1 MSALLTRSKKSGSE
15 GLVVAPFAQVNLLP
29 NEIVQARSLK
39 TLKRLLG
46 VALLGVVAVLFVAV
60 AAVVVMEKG
69 AQDDLAEAQVTTD
82 ILKIEEQKYAEVP
95 RVLNALSTAKLARLT
110 GFSTE
115 VLWTPYLDA
124 ITAVMPAGVSINS
137 FTMSGA
143 TPMATEP
150 PVANPLQDPRVN
162 TITFTMRSLTL
173 PDTAQLMDGLDGI
186 YGFGDAWVSN
196 ATITQA
202 EDGTVYYDVAASVEI
217 RSTAYANRFTGE
229 VEQ

>member
-29 NEIVQARSLK
+29 NEILQARSLK
-39 TLKRLLG
+39 SLKRLLA
-46 VALLGVVAVLFVAV
+46 VALLGVVAVLFAAV

-69 AQDDLAEAQVTTD
+69 AQDDLAEAQATTD

-95 RVLNALSTAKLARLT
+95 RVLNALSTAKLARVT

-124 ITAVMPAGVSINS
+124 ITAVIPAGASINS
-137 FTMSGA
+137 FAMSGA

-150 PVANPLQDPRVN
+150 PIANPLQTPRVN
-162 TITFTMRSLTL
+162 TINFSMRSLTL
-173 PDTAQLMDGLDGI
+173 PDTADLIDGLDSI
-186 YGFGDAWVSN
+186 YGAGDAWVSN

-202 EDGTVYYDVAASVEI
+202 EDGTVYYDIAASVEI